1 MCSLFK
7 LKFLLPT
14 LDEEKSSPPKSSRAF
29 NPAIDD
35 VRGVKFSARVQ
46 SSRKHVIE
54 NPSHLQNDHHNNLP
68 KPSLKQSPPLS
79 KSSNNSTNKNAVTK
93 SRMRTITPNIVV
105 SQREQKV
112 PEKEV
117 KAENV
122 DDQLDSLMS
131 ALDKLENPTQQKLT
145 HSVFQS
151 QEWINFFNKI
161 WPCQTFCGAV
171 PDFLNFY
178 SL

>member
-1 MCSLFK
+1 M
-7 LKFLLPT
+7 LPT
-14 LDEEKSSPPKSSRAF
+14 LDDEKSSPPKSSRAF

-46 SSRKHVIE
+46 SSRKHVVTE
-54 NPSHLQNDHHNNLP
+54 NPSLIENGDHNDLP

-79 KSSNNSTNKNAVTK
+79 KSSNISTNKNAVTK
-93 SRMRTITPNIVV
+93 SHMRTITSNIVV
-105 SQREQKV
+105 SQEEQKAA
-112 PEKEV
+112 ENKV

-151 QEWINFFNKI
+151 QGWVKFIDKI
-161 WPCQTFCGAV
+161 CACQTFLCADL
-171 PDFLNFY
+171 DFLNFY

>member
-1 MCSLFK
+1 M
-7 LKFLLPT
+7 LPT
-14 LDEEKSSPPKSSRAF
+14 LDDEKNSPPKSSRAF

-46 SSRKHVIE
+46 SSRKHVVIE
-54 NPSHLQNDHHNNLP
+54 NPTLIQNGDHNNLP

-79 KSSNNSTNKNAVTK
+79 KSSNISTNKNAVTK
-93 SRMRTITPNIVV
+93 SHMRTIASNIVG
-105 SQREQKV
+105 SPKEHKV
-112 PEKEV
+112 
-117 KAENV
+117 AENEVNAEYV

-151 QEWINFFNKI
+151 QEWVNFFKKI
-161 WPCQTFCGAV
+161 CKTFWRTFRFCKFV
-171 PDFLNFY
+171 SFVRLI
-178 SL
+178 

>member
-1 MCSLFK
+1 M
-7 LKFLLPT
+7 LPT

-46 SSRKHVIE
+46 SSRKHVVIE
-54 NPSHLQNDHHNNLP
+54 NPPLLQNGDHNNLP

-93 SRMRTITPNIVV
+93 SRMRSITPNIVV
-105 SQREQKV
+105 SPKEQKV

-151 QEWINFFNKI
+151 QEWIHFFNKI
-161 WPCQTFCGAV
+161 WPCQTFFGAV
-171 PDFLNFY
+171 LDFLNFY